1 MLSKVTG
8 FLYISQNRKEE
19 KRMIKTKITNQNGK
33 TFVAEFPCDVRNFYN
48 GMSSIGVTELM
59 RQINVTDAEDS
70 PVKVKLYADND
81 IGNHLILLFTEKNNL
96 DDVHLAT
103 YLLTSVNKQVQSEL
117 EQQIINDQYDSLE
130 KLYQDICH
138 MAIIQNSFYFPL
150 TGSLYDREYDDSDTV
165 DNMLLTKHEK
175 DIRKA
180 FQSYLENDNYNMAE
194 YYDSAGKEKLLSAD
208 WDVVELSLIHI

>member
-19 KRMIKTKITNQNGK
+19 KYMIKAKITNQNGK
-33 TFVAEFPCDVRNFYN
+33 TFVSEFPCDVRNFYN

-81 IGNHLILLFTEKNNL
+81 IGNHLLLLFTEQSNL
-96 DDVHLAT
+96 DDVHSAI
-103 YLLTSVNKQVQSEL
+103 YLLTSLNKQVQSEL

-138 MAIIQNSFYFPL
+138 MTIILNSFYFPL
-150 TGSLYDREYDDSDTV
+150 IGSLCDGEYDDSDTV
-165 DNMLLTKHEK
+165 DNMLLT
-175 DIRKA
+175 
-180 FQSYLENDNYNMAE
+180 
-194 YYDSAGKEKLLSAD
+194 
-208 WDVVELSLIHI
+208 

>member
-1 MLSKVTG
+1 
-8 FLYISQNRKEE
+8 
-19 KRMIKTKITNQNGK
+19 MIKAKITNRNGK

-59 RQINVTDAEDS
+59 RQINITDAEDS

-81 IGNHLILLFTEKNNL
+81 IGNHLLLLFTEQNNL

-138 MAIIQNSFYFPL
+138 MATFENFHEFLSDEFNPETLVSDAIQREALQKALSEL
-150 TGSLYDREYDDSDTV
+150 SSAEQEMLKALYADGLSEREYASITGIPQKTI
-165 DNMLLTKHEK
+165 NN
-175 DIRKA
+175 RKLA
-180 FQSYLENDNYNMAE
+180 ILRKLRKLPDFQ
-194 YYDSAGKEKLLSAD
+194 K
-208 WDVVELSLIHI
+208 